1 MVESSEVRGATRI
14 APQLAN
20 EAQLLLLRSLPST
33 WVPSRMAM
41 NLHGLSVLLDFF
53 NAHASPYRQPQLK
66 PSFAV
71 YFTVSYGPARSAL
84 EDINVTLQQADHV
97 KYAKVQKQPE
107 DLPYSFTLAY
117 GLESPE
123 VMLVTPRLAEIYGA
137 GFSKSPA
144 SNVRSDP
151 INQMCPTRF

>member
-1 MVESSEVRGATRI
+1 MR
-14 APQLAN
+14 
-20 EAQLLLLRSLPST
+20 
-33 WVPSRMAM
+33 
-41 NLHGLSVLLDFF
+41 
-53 NAHASPYRQPQLK
+53 

-123 VMLVTPRLAEIYGA
+123 VMLVTPRLSEIYGA

-151 INQMCPTRF
+151 INQMYPTRF